1 MSPLPPLTSAPA
13 LQWLA
18 FVCAWTGL
26 MWMPYIVNR
35 IQELGP
41 PGWGWFPQPDPAPR
55 APWAGRAVRAHVN
68 ALENL
73 AVFAPLMLAAQW
85 LAPGNATAL
94 MAAQLYAGAR
104 VAHALICWIGAPI
117 VWRTLSF
124 LSGVVAQMMLVSVI
138 FRHPGL
144 GA

>member
-1 MSPLPPLTSAPA
+1 MTNLPELTSAPA

-26 MWMPYIVNR
+26 MWIPYIVNR
-35 IQELGP
+35 VQELGP
-41 PGWGWFPQPDPAPR
+41 PDFRWFPEPDPAPK
-55 APWAGRAVRAHVN
+55 AAWAGRAVRAHFN

-73 AVFAPLMLAAQW
+73 AIFAPLVLAAQW
-85 LAPGNATAL
+85 LAPQNPTVL

-117 VWRTLSF
+117 IWRTLSF
-124 LSGVVAQMMLVSVI
+124 LAGVVAQMMLVGVI
-138 FRHPGL
+138 FTQ
-144 GA
+144 AA